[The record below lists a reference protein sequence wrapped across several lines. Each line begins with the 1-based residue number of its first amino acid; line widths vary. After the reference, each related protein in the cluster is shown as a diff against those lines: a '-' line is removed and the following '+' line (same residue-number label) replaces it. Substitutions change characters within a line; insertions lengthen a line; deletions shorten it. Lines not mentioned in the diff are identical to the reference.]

1 MLTIKVEE
9 SYKQYADNL
18 GITVPENATVMTMTD
33 KDEFLGM
40 GVMRLYDD
48 YAVLD
53 GIYMKED
60 FRDFSLEYG
69 MGKSLL
75 NVIDLRGI
83 LHVASDNEE
92 MEKLLISLKF
102 SAMTDV
108 KNPEELPE
116 EIKNCKMYL
125 NLKGYFLANC

>member
-9 SYKQYADNL
+9 NYKTYAENL

-33 KDEFLGM
+33 KDELFGI
-40 GVMRLYDD
+40 GVMRLFED

-53 GIYMKED
+53 GIYMAEGYE
-60 FRDFSLEYG
+60 DFSLQYG

-75 NVIDLRGI
+75 NVVDLRGI
-83 LHVASDNEE
+83 LHVISDNEG
-92 MEKLLISLKF
+92 MEKLLTALKF
-102 SAMTDV
+102 RKLSEVENT
-108 KNPEELPE
+108 EELPE
-116 EIKNCKMYL
+116 KAKNCKMYL